1 MAVGFV
7 RIALASALLASA
19 TGVHAQLN
27 YSDGYKFLEAVR
39 DAKGQDVTD
48 LLAKPGT
55 TVINSHDRK
64 NGEGALHI
72 VVRRNDPTYVRFL
85 LEHGANPDIR
95 DNQGTTP
102 LMLAVT
108 QNAPACVAAL
118 LNPPAGS
125 RRADVNLANGS
136 GETPLIRAVQL
147 RNLDLVRTLLKAGA
161 DPDQADHLAGLS
173 ARDYARNDSRS
184 PALLQAIET
193 TEQPGRKAVSGPTL

>member
-1 MAVGFV
+1 MRISDWSSAVC
-7 RIALASALLASA
+7 S
-19 TGVHAQLN
+19 
-27 YSDGYKFLEAVR
+27 SDL
-39 DAKGQDVTD
+39 
-48 LLAKPGT
+48 
-55 TVINSHDRK
+55 
-64 NGEGALHI
+64 
-72 VVRRNDPTYVRFL
+72 PTYVRFL

-108 QNAPACVAAL
+108 QNAPGCVAAL

-161 DPDQADHLAGLS
+161 DPDRKSTRL
-173 ARDYARNDSRS
+173 NSRH
-184 PALLQAIET
+184 
-193 TEQPGRKAVSGPTL
+193 

>member
-1 MAVGFV
+1 MGSILSVVVV
-7 RIALASALLASA
+7 RIARAGVLLASA
-19 TGVHAQLN
+19 TGVHAQRN
-27 YSDGYKFLEAVR
+27 YAEGYKFLGAVR

-108 QNAPACVAAL
+108 QNAPGCVAAL

-136 GETPLIRAVQL
+136 GKTPLTRPV
-147 RNLDLVRTLLKAGA
+147 
-161 DPDQADHLAGLS
+161 PDTKHD
-173 ARDYARNDSRS
+173 
-184 PALLQAIET
+184 
-193 TEQPGRKAVSGPTL
+193 